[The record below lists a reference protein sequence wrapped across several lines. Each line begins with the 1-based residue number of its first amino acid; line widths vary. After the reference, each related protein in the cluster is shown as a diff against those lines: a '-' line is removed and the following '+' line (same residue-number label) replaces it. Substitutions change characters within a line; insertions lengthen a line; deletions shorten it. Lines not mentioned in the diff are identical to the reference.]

1 MKQEVGVQSA
11 PHEKQKS
18 LYRRAQNLE
27 EKDDEFPKIN
37 DSILPTFFPFEASS
51 PEPGDEDVSTEKSNG
66 GDGTDE
72 GYSLDLEA
80 PHGRGIPVLLSEE
93 MLVQLIKASEEEQ
106 QDMEKDEEELD
117 IEDDIGKVV
126 DTNMESVEITAKTKN
141 NREEQEKQQKE
152 KYLEEEEVGSST
164 DSEIPVDLDYAA
176 DSVSTEIRNS
186 KLEENK
192 SLTIT
197 FGEEEKVDNELP
209 TVMEDY
215 DMQPNQDY
223 EDPKDEW
230 DEKLDQAMPTENLQD
245 KQILPDLETETSSTD
260 ENNERRDLEENA
272 PSEDKEEENDTNE
285 NVSHVKEKLQTQ
297 TKSKSLRKGQSDQ
310 ALSAEVTSE
319 RSQDQEA
326 EIIFKKRGKWA
337 SFLGMNPVQI
347 RATMD
352 LFPSIRPTAQPKSR
366 TGADPGQEASVD
378 SCENFHC
385 KRGKTCKMNNM
396 KELSCVCQEPA
407 DCPPSL
413 SEFDHVC
420 GTDNQTYD
428 SSCQLFAIKCSLE
441 GSKKGHRLHLD
452 YTGSCK
458 FISPCLK
465 TELIY
470 FPLRMRDWMKN
481 VLLQLYAQ
489 DFLTAKQRSR
499 VQKMYEDE
507 RRLHAGDHPAALL
520 ARDFEKNYSM
530 YIYPVHWQFAQLD
543 QHPSDRILSH
553 SELAPLRAPLV
564 PMEHCTSVFFHECD
578 ADNDKLISFREW
590 CQCFGIKY
598 GKTHR
603 RPFFLKKF
611 LYAD

>member
-1 MKQEVGVQSA
+1 MEVNLLCLFLLASALTVCVQSA

-18 LYRRAQNLE
+18 LYRRAQHSK

-72 GYSLDLEA
+72 IYSLDLEESD
-80 PHGRGIPVLLSEE
+80 GWGIPVLLSEE
-93 MLVQLIKASEEEQ
+93 MLAQLIKASEEEQ
-106 QDMEKDEEELD
+106 HGVETDEED
-117 IEDDIGKVV
+117 SDEDDIGKVV
-126 DTNMESVEITAKTKN
+126 DTNVESVEITPKSKHG
-141 NREEQEKQQKE
+141 EEKKKQQKE
-152 KYLEEEEVGSST
+152 KDLEEEEVGSST

-176 DSVSTEIRNS
+176 DSVSTEMRSS
-186 KLEENK
+186 KNK
-192 SLTIT
+192 PLTIT
-197 FGEEEKVDNELP
+197 FGEEEKLGNELP

-215 DMQPNQDY
+215 DTQPNEDY
-223 EDPKDEW
+223 EDPKDER

-245 KQILPDLETETSSTD
+245 KQILPDVETETSNTD
-260 ENNERRDLEENA
+260 EDHESRDFEEKT
-272 PSEDKEEENDTNE
+272 PSEDKEEGYDTNE
-285 NVSHVKEKLQTQ
+285 SVSHFKEKLQTQ
-297 TKSKSLRKGQSDQ
+297 RESKSLRKGQSDQ
-310 ALSAEVTSE
+310 VLSAEVTSE

-326 EIIFKKRGKWA
+326 EITFKKRGKWA

-347 RATMD
+347 RAAMD
-352 LFPSIRPTAQPKSR
+352 LFPRIKPTAQPKSR

-385 KRGKTCKMNNM
+385 KRGKTCKLNNM
-396 KELSCVCQEPA
+396 KEPSCVCQEPA

-413 SEFDHVC
+413 SGFDHVC

-428 SSCQLFAIKCSLE
+428 SYCQLFAIKCSLE

-481 VLLQLYAQ
+481 VLLQLYEQ

-507 RRLHAGDHPAALL
+507 RRLHAGDHPDTLL

-530 YIYPVHWQFAQLD
+530 YVYPVHWQFAQLD
-543 QHPSDRILSH
+543 QHPSDRFLSH

-564 PMEHCTSVFFHECD
+564 PMEHCTSVFFHQCD
-578 ADNDKLISFREW
+578 ADKDKLISFREW
-590 CQCFGIKY
+590 CQCFGIKDAPQP
-598 GKTHR
+598 G
-603 RPFFLKKF
+603 
-611 LYAD
+611 